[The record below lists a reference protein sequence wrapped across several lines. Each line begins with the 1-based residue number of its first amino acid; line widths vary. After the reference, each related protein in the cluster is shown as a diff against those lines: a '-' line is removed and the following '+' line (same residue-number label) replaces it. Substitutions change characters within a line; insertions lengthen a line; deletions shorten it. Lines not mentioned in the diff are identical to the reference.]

1 MARYIDMRETAVAVA
16 TAFAAFGPPLIMT
29 IAVSLISGR
38 SAQTEQALLL
48 EFLRAVCVM
57 AVWWVCA
64 IVVVANIGSLAT
76 ANRLLMSAAASTAFC
91 AIMSAAVWFIIVELF
106 PLFAMCLIISL
117 PTLGLAI
124 QYARLANERAA
135 LDQRR

>member
-38 SAQTEQALLL
+38 SSQTEQELLL
-48 EFLRAVCVM
+48 EFLRAVGVM
-57 AVWWVCA
+57 AVWWICA
-64 IVVVANIGSLAT
+64 IVVVANLGSPAT
-76 ANRLLMSAAASTAFC
+76 ANRLLMSAVASTAFC
-91 AIMSAAVWFIIVELF
+91 ALMSAAVWFIIVELF

-135 LDQRR
+135 LG

>member
-38 SAQTEQALLL
+38 SAQDERALLL
-48 EFLRAVCVM
+48 EFLRAVGIM

-64 IVVVANIGSLAT
+64 IVVVANIGSPTT
-76 ANRLLMSAAASTAFC
+76 ANRLLLSAAASTAFC
-91 AIMSAAVWFIIVELF
+91 AIMSAATLFIIVELF

-124 QYARLANERAA
+124 EYARLARQRAA
-135 LDQRR
+135 LGRGR

>member
-38 SAQTEQALLL
+38 SSQTELELLL
-48 EFLRAVCVM
+48 EFLRAVGVM

-64 IVVVANIGSLAT
+64 IVVVANLGSPAT

-135 LDQRR
+135 LG